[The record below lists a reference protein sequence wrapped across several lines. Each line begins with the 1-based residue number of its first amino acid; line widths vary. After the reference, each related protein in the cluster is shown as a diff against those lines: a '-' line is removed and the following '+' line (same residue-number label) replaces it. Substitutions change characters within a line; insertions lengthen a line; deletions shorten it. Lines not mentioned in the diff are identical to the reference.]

1 MEAIG
6 VCGSGVFFEREN
18 EFFGMS
24 MSTDW
29 ERDDGVVYTGS
40 IDLVRSWTTTGRY
53 GTFLSKTLFLFPYCN
68 SRQNQS
74 RLLHGHGPACHIR
87 SFFCYSLSPP
97 CSFLG

>member
-6 VCGSGVFFEREN
+6 VCGSGVFFEREV
-18 EFFGMS
+18 EIFGMS

-29 ERDDGVVYTGS
+29 ERDDGVVCTGS

-53 GTFLSKTLFLFPYCN
+53 GTFLSKTLFFFPCCN

-74 RLLHGHGPACHIR
+74 RSLHGHGPACHIR
-87 SFFCYSLSPP
+87 SFFSYS
-97 CSFLG
+97 

>member
-1 MEAIG
+1 MEAIR
-6 VCGSGVFFEREN
+6 VCGSGLFFEREV

-40 IDLVRSWTTTGRY
+40 INLMRSWTTTGRY
-53 GTFLSKTLFLFPYCN
+53 GTFLSKTHFFFLYCN

-74 RLLHGHGPACHIR
+74 RTCQPYQVLFLLFIK
-87 SFFCYSLSPP
+87 PP
-97 CSFLG
+97 VFLPRITIID

>member
-6 VCGSGVFFEREN
+6 VCGSGLFFEREN

-29 ERDDGVVYTGS
+29 ERNDGVVSTGS
-40 IDLVRSWTTTGRY
+40 INLVRSWTTTGRY
-53 GTFLSKTLFLFPYCN
+53 GTFLSKTLFFFPSCN
-68 SRQNQS
+68 FRQNQS
-74 RLLHGHGPACHIR
+74 RLHGHGPACHIR

>member
-40 IDLVRSWTTTGRY
+40 INLVRSWTTTGRY
-53 GTFLSKTLFLFPYCN
+53 GTFLSNTLFFFTHIVISDRTKVGCCMDMDLPVI
-68 SRQNQS
+68 SRPFS
-74 RLLHGHGPACHIR
+74 VIH
-87 SFFCYSLSPP
+87 
-97 CSFLG
+97 